1 MDPVPGW
8 LPPGWPAPPRALRE
22 MAMDR
27 DEIIE
32 TLSSRRQEIVERF
45 GVRSLA
51 LFGSVAR
58 GEARAESDVDLL
70 VLFEGSPG
78 FDGYMALKWF
88 LEDLLQ
94 VRVDLV
100 MDGAL
105 GPEAREVIESEAVR
119 VA

>member
-1 MDPVPGW
+1 
-8 LPPGWPAPPRALRE
+8 
-22 MAMDR
+22 MDR
-27 DEIIE
+27 DAIID
-32 TLSSRRQEIVERF
+32 TISAHRRELADRF

-58 GEARAESDVDLL
+58 GEARPDSDVDLL
-70 VLFEGSPG
+70 VRFEKSPG

-88 LEDLLQ
+88 LEDILGA
-94 VRVDLV
+94 RVDLV

-105 GPEAREVIESEAVR
+105 RPEARSVVEAEAVR